1 MVKSF
6 AHEQEI
12 SFVSFR
18 FDLVLTL
25 KLPKTILL
33 KVPNNVAIGIDI
45 GFRRT
50 GTSLQIAA
58 VRSNKLSEPLTEVV
72 VPEKMVKSLEH
83 LESLTGEL
91 ADSAADLGKK
101 IKKDLQAN
109 PLEEAETRTNGQLFS
124 TI

>member
-1 MVKSF
+1 M
-6 AHEQEI
+6 
-12 SFVSFR
+12 
-18 FDLVLTL
+18 
-25 KLPKTILL
+25 
-33 KVPNNVAIGIDI
+33 PNNVAIGIDI